1 VTRTRVC
8 AHASEPKLFW
18 SVRNLIVVINRG
30 RRDDLWE
37 TLNLVGRI
45 RLRTMFVGRK
55 CARVDVDVRVDF
67 DGGHV
72 DATVLEDGAERAGDD
87 AFADAADDTAGH

>member
-1 VTRTRVC
+1 
-8 AHASEPKLFW
+8 
-18 SVRNLIVVINRG
+18 
-30 RRDDLWE
+30 
-37 TLNLVGRI
+37 
-45 RLRTMFVGRK
+45 MFVGRK